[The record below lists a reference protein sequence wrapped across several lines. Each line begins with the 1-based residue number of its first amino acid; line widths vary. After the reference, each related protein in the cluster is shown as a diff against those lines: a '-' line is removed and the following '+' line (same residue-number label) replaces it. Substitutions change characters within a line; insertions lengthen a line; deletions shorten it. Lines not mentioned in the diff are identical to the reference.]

1 MTLENCPCAFVPS
14 FCMEVALCQDSFIL
28 KAYLRS
34 NSLIGSFSTLGF
46 KDNFIV
52 FSLMNN
58 KCSMQINF
66 FCLPL
71 CSMYTSLALDF
82 STSFYK
88 NEQRRHSSL
97 ILDFNE
103 KAATDL
109 VSSAVLAVEI
119 LQV

>member
-1 MTLENCPCAFVPS
+1 
-14 FCMEVALCQDSFIL
+14 
-28 KAYLRS
+28 
-34 NSLIGSFSTLGF
+34 
-46 KDNFIV
+46 
-52 FSLMNN
+52 
-58 KCSMQINF
+58 
-66 FCLPL
+66 
-71 CSMYTSLALDF
+71 MYTSLALDF